1 MGRGRL
7 TSPTWVLRTRERVP
21 GRHNLLHNDIMMIL
35 GILVIP
41 ALVGTRRT
49 NGYLRYVVLVASLVG
64 LTGTVGRVHV

>member
-1 MGRGRL
+1 
-7 TSPTWVLRTRERVP
+7 
-21 GRHNLLHNDIMMIL
+21 MMIL